1 MTDDKV
7 TDIQHAA
14 EARASSDQILNLQLA
29 INELVKERFSSLQHD
44 TVGTAFLHYAARI
57 GCQLGMNSKTFAS
70 AAKEAF
76 KAVAKELRG

>member
-1 MTDDKV
+1 MPN
-7 TDIQHAA
+7 DITQAA
-14 EARASSDQILNLQLA
+14 EARASSTQILNLQHA
-29 INELVKERFSSLQHD
+29 INELVKQERFDSLPHE

-57 GCQLGMNSKTFAS
+57 GCQLGMNSKAFAG